1 MALSIVGRSLE
12 RPADFLANAVY
23 GIHCAPTRDRSLW
36 NGALFTFKDILDE
49 DLPTELVRGG
59 LRPFVAQIFGR
70 VEMVKP
76 LQVGGVGILVQLV
89 CPPNITCQ
97 AVLLYNKQLKF
108 LSHALTD
115 SLDNN
120 TCGVVASSWLSS
132 TRSSEPLPFVEGGFY
147 ISIPTS
153 ADWML
158 GSVKKWV
165 KLGTNVGLY
174 VGLKHVDIVDSRS
187 GATEHNYTMTACE
200 WGRLDDIDLPRKSEA
215 YVCDVNGSIGYS
227 VAFVNY
233 LVDMVP
239 TRDRSIAGGSLYT
252 FKIPSPEYGSEV
264 GPTHAR
270 RGYIRNYKGDVFG
283 KVDAVCEM
291 VHQKGVSLRIKCP
304 SFASCA
310 VREVFLAQVKLFRN
324 ILQHDNETLGG
335 GVRGSWFSSTSMGC
349 NQELIPDSFHEYSLL
364 GHSITVLDRED
375 VPSRGVDYERPHS
388 DHTLP
393 LFYCFGLFSLRPWTR
408 PMRYSLSG
416 MRPPLKLKTYDIEF
430 AASCIGSTA
439 DRKGSVYAYSPMDDT
454 GISQY
459 SPEHRPILTGKKMVF
474 SGCVTSIAVEVS
486 RWQSA
491 LVAVDLR
498 ATQLDYLREIAEADG
513 GRAVWSSLSSSG
525 IYQHRKGRLVLVG
538 GLSDIRIGVDLII
551 STLMRRTDCAVEG
564 GISYVDRPA
573 TLVPPNPT
581 RLNNIYLFMLDAVS
595 IDQGDRPDEPSAL
608 ANSVLYE
615 DFAPT
620 RDATSAG
627 ISSFSYKDCH
637 WEWDGTE
644 TEKGRLMLYCPAL
657 YARQLRTLESIL
669 YADMQELVTLPIDDE
684 SEWDFG
690 EHLVR
695 GSTVD
700 IPANI
705 RFYHTALRRKIG
717 HEG

>member
-49 DLPTELVRGG
+49 DSPTELVRGG

-76 LQVGGVGILVQLV
+76 LRVGGVGILVQLV

-108 LSHALTD
+108 LSRALTD
-115 SLDNN
+115 SLDND

-153 ADWML
+153 SDWML

-174 VGLKHVDIVDSRS
+174 VGLKRVDIVDSRS
-187 GATEHNYTMTACE
+187 GATEHHVF
-200 WGRLDDIDLPRKSEA
+200 DLPFPRA
-215 YVCDVNGSIGYS
+215 SIMPDSDWFLVYKRARPDS

-283 KVDAVCEM
+283 EVDAVCEM

-349 NQELIPDSFHEYSLL
+349 NQELLPDSFHVN
-364 GHSITVLDRED
+364 IMT
-375 VPSRGVDYERPHS
+375 HS
-388 DHTLP
+388 DTQQAALLRMIGELLQLRISLQRIDLP
-393 LFYCFGLFSLRPWTR
+393 
-408 PMRYSLSG
+408 
-416 MRPPLKLKTYDIEF
+416 
-430 AASCIGSTA
+430 
-439 DRKGSVYAYSPMDDT
+439 
-454 GISQY
+454 
-459 SPEHRPILTGKKMVF
+459 
-474 SGCVTSIAVEVS
+474 
-486 RWQSA
+486 SA
-491 LVAVDLR
+491 
-498 ATQLDYLREIAEADG
+498 ADG
-513 GRAVWSSLSSSG
+513 DLERAGRFTC
-525 IYQHRKGRLVLVG
+525 QR
-538 GLSDIRIGVDLII
+538 
-551 STLMRRTDCAVEG
+551 
-564 GISYVDRPA
+564 
-573 TLVPPNPT
+573 
-581 RLNNIYLFMLDAVS
+581 
-595 IDQGDRPDEPSAL
+595 
-608 ANSVLYE
+608 
-615 DFAPT
+615 
-620 RDATSAG
+620 
-627 ISSFSYKDCH
+627 
-637 WEWDGTE
+637 
-644 TEKGRLMLYCPAL
+644 
-657 YARQLRTLESIL
+657 
-669 YADMQELVTLPIDDE
+669 
-684 SEWDFG
+684 
-690 EHLVR
+690 
-695 GSTVD
+695 
-700 IPANI
+700 
-705 RFYHTALRRKIG
+705 
-717 HEG
+717 